1 MLAKDGFRVYL
12 MVKVKATDAGVRAV
26 GPGTAS
32 AVVAADEWSADD
44 PVHDLP
50 CATVDS
56 VGGEA
61 TALRLPPGLLRLR
74 RLDSGIEREPTAPA
88 EGTVR
93 LPDAPHLLRVE
104 GAAVVFVRFDGTATL
119 TDAGGAPAIS
129 FPERRRV
136 TVGVAD
142 RTDRPETVTVPRTPE
157 GVATALSAMPAGH
170 LTATADRSL
179 PKMRARPPRVEFGA
193 ETSVPESVA
202 ARRHDPSVALE
213 LPPSLDYLVPAAS
226 LAHYLGAEVRVTDD
240 EDARP
245 TLRTASLERE
255 FDPNPGYQTEVA
267 RLLRRTFLLDCLVRG
282 AGPNCHGVAET
293 TLLDEVDLDAA
304 SLYRSSPGDRLES
317 YLDVPFEEISGSLPD
332 WHLSMY
338 VSATYDQVR
347 SLPHLLQN
355 VPNVFLPE
363 AKPLG
368 TDERLSR
375 SLDDFYRADAT
386 AGDSADGSA
395 DDPGREA
402 ATSRAETDD
411 VPEVTPVKPVLG
423 AGRVHGWLADGVP
436 IDVFKSTH
444 EAFEHRARYPEDPQ
458 SLSVVA
464 VLNDERMVDE
474 YNDAARIY
482 ESGPAGLDIDVTVET
497 RTTRAELAD
506 VFESHHDLV
515 HYIGHCDESGLR
527 CVDGNLDV
535 DNIEESNVET
545 FFLNACGSYYEGLKL
560 VEKGSVAGAVTF
572 DKVLDGHAA
581 RVGTTFVRLLINGF
595 SLERA
600 LALARRRIIMG
611 KDYTVVGDGT
621 HLLTDP
627 GIPVPAVGTVVE
639 NDDGTYH
646 LTYDT
651 NSPRVAGGTYAPPFP
666 ENDRSHLLGT
676 TQRADLSSED
686 LSDFLDRTEMP
697 IIYDGDIHWSNDL
710 YRELT

>member
-1 MLAKDGFRVYL
+1 

-32 AVVAADEWSADD
+32 AVVAADGWSAGD

-50 CATVDS
+50 RATVDS

-104 GAAVVFVRFDGTATL
+104 GAAVVIVRFDGTATL
-119 TDAGGAPAIS
+119 TDAGGAPTIS

-136 TVGVAD
+136 TVAVAD
-142 RTDRPETVTVPRTPE
+142 RADRPETVTVPRTPE

-179 PKMRARPPRVEFGA
+179 PEMRAQPPRVEFG
-193 ETSVPESVA
+193 EEVSVPDSVV
-202 ARRHDPSVALE
+202 ARRPDPSVVLE

-226 LAHYLGAEVRVTDD
+226 LAHYLGAEVRVADD
-240 EDARP
+240 GDASP
-245 TLRTASLERE
+245 TLRTATLERE
-255 FDPNPGYQTEVA
+255 FDSNPGYQTGVA

-282 AGPNCHGVAET
+282 AGPNCRGVAET
-293 TLLDEVDLDAA
+293 ALLDEVDLDAE
-304 SLYRSSPGDRLES
+304 SLYRADPGDRLDA
-317 YLDVPFEEISGSLPD
+317 YLDVPFEEISGRLPD

-375 SLDDFYRADAT
+375 SLDDFYRADA
-386 AGDSADGSA
+386 AADDSADDHA
-395 DDPGREA
+395 REA
-402 ATSRAETDD
+402 EASRAETGD

-444 EAFEHRARYPEDPQ
+444 RAFEHRARYPEDPQ

-464 VLNDERMVDE
+464 VLNDKRMVDE
-474 YNDAARIY
+474 YNDAAQIY
-482 ESGPAGLDIDVTVET
+482 ESGPAGLDIDVTVEK

-527 CVDGNLDV
+527 CVDGNLDI
-535 DNIEESNVET
+535 DDIEESNVET
-545 FFLNACGSYYEGLKL
+545 FFLNACGSYYEGLEL

-621 HLLTDP
+621 HLLTEP
-627 GIPVPAVGTVVE
+627 GIPVPAVGTVDE

-646 LTYDT
+646 LDYDT
-651 NSPRVAGGTYAPPFP
+651 NSPRVAGGTYAPPFS
-666 ENDRSHLLGT
+666 DDQRSHLLGT
-676 TQRADLSSED
+676 TQRTDLSAAD
-686 LSDFLDRTEMP
+686 LSDFLDRTDMP
-697 IIYDGDIHWSNDL
+697 IIYDGDIHWSSDL
-710 YRELT
+710 YGELT